1 MIARC
6 SSQLKR
12 SPGGKIAGFDIAT
25 LLSVT
30 EALGYDRQAV
40 LRLLDHAEAG
50 LFEAIRDHG
59 QRNPEHFDPDRGH

>member
-1 MIARC
+1 MRC
-6 SSQLKR
+6 GSQMKR
-12 SPGGKIAGFDIAT
+12 TPGGKIAGFDIPT

-59 QRNPEHFDPDRGH
+59 ERNPEHFDPDRGH